1 MAGDAEFV
9 VTDPTAPRRCV
20 QPDIA
25 GIAGQVAAAASANSP
40 RLSGRLAASWT
51 TTPGREPGTTLVS
64 TDVPHAR
71 FVEYGTRYMRA
82 SAPLGRAAAAARS
95 L

>member
-1 MAGDAEFV
+1 MADAEFV

-25 GIAGQVAAAASANSP
+25 GIAAQVAAGAAANTP
-40 RLSGRLAASWT
+40 RLTGRLAGSWT
-51 TTPGREPGTTLVS
+51 TIPGREPGTTLVS
-64 TDVPHAR
+64 TDVPYAR

-82 SAPLGRAAAAARS
+82 SAPLGRAAAAVRS
-95 L
+95 